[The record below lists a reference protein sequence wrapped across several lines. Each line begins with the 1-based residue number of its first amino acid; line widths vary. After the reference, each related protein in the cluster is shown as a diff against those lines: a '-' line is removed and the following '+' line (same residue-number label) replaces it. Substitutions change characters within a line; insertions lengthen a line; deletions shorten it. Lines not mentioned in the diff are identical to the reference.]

1 MATEK
6 SFKADV
12 SSASPSSERTADVF
26 HVFRF
31 HEGLT
36 LETPALKFCRGQFT
50 LSTQLII
57 LNYPEV
63 KICQLSSSL
72 LRLRLVPDL
81 DVELQPG
88 TLSRVSSVSRISI
101 LQSEVNATRG
111 MASTELLSDAPSEN
125 NSSGS
130 SSVVPGQYLTAS
142 VNWRACF
149 EYCDQYP
156 FHEDM

>member
-1 MATEK
+1 M
-6 SFKADV
+6 
-12 SSASPSSERTADVF
+12 ADVF

-31 HEGLT
+31 DEGLT
-36 LETPALKFCRGQFT
+36 HGTPALKLCRGQFT

-72 LRLRLVPDL
+72 SRLRLVPDL

-101 LQSEVNATRG
+101 LQSEVNAARG

-130 SSVVPGQYLTAS
+130 SSVVPGQCLTAS
-142 VNWRACF
+142 VNRRGCF

-156 FHEDM
+156 LHEDM

>member
-1 MATEK
+1 M
-6 SFKADV
+6 
-12 SSASPSSERTADVF
+12 ADVF
-26 HVFRF
+26 RSD
-31 HEGLT
+31 EGLT
-36 LETPALKFCRGQFT
+36 LETLALKLCRGQFT

-72 LRLRLVPDL
+72 SRLRLVPDL
-81 DVELQPG
+81 DVEFQPG

-101 LQSEVNATRG
+101 LQSEVNAARG

-130 SSVVPGQYLTAS
+130 SSVVPGQCLTAS

>member
-6 SFKADV
+6 SFKADF
-12 SSASPSSERTADVF
+12 SSASPSSERMADVF
-26 HVFRF
+26 RSD
-31 HEGLT
+31 EGLT
-36 LETPALKFCRGQFT
+36 LETPALKLCRGQFT

-72 LRLRLVPDL
+72 SRLRLVPDL

-101 LQSEVNATRG
+101 LQSEVNAARG

-142 VNWRACF
+142 VN
-149 EYCDQYP
+149 
-156 FHEDM
+156 

>member
-1 MATEK
+1 M
-6 SFKADV
+6 
-12 SSASPSSERTADVF
+12 ADVF

-31 HEGLT
+31 DEGLT
-36 LETPALKFCRGQFT
+36 HGTPALKLCRGQFT

-72 LRLRLVPDL
+72 SRLRLVPDL

-101 LQSEVNATRG
+101 LQSEVNAARG

-130 SSVVPGQYLTAS
+130 SSVVPGQCLTAS